1 MRDLKHA
8 FSVQTASADSLIL
21 KLYDGEG
28 QSSEIS
34 ALEDIAVWLEQN
46 VTDIT
51 EVIQAEQS
59 LLICFDLLQTCSA
72 SLMQRLPE
80 LLNQSLTERKSVS
93 ESFVP
98 KDKDIQYTA
107 SQEQGFHV
115 MHPGLMSRFQ
125 NTGIT
130 GARSNGSSSG
140 GAADEHAYYWA
151 NHLLQNRWNA
161 GAIEVCFGGLKLQSQ
176 VDTLI
181 AVTGADLS
189 LMINDQPAPG
199 WEILA
204 VRAGDRIEF
213 GYPKNGTR
221 AYLAVKGGFSVQTGS
236 ADPASESS
244 DNSTIVPPAK
254 TLGFGDLLACTEQEH
269 RIDKALQGL
278 IGKRV
283 SNSYIPDYGEP
294 LVLRVI
300 LAEQAGH
307 FTPDQLDLFFNQ
319 CWEIR
324 PDSDTSETALNGCQL
339 KSLQPVTPLQ
349 GAEVG
354 RIQLGDDCQPV
365 ILMQDR
371 QRLTD
376 RPVIGYVYPPDLGQL
391 VQRQPKT
398 TLSFRVI
405 SLYEAQLQL
414 KRFYRYFK

>member
-8 FSVQTASADSLIL
+8 FSVQAASADSLIL
-21 KLYDGEG
+21 KLCDGEF
-28 QSSEIS
+28 QCSETGI
-34 ALEDIAVWLEQN
+34 LEDIAVWLEQN
-46 VTDIT
+46 VAEIT
-51 EVIQAEQS
+51 EVIQAERS

-80 LLNQSLTERKSVS
+80 LLKQSVTERKPVS
-93 ESFVP
+93 ETFVP
-98 KDKDIQYTA
+98 KDKKTQCTVG
-107 SQEQGFHV
+107 QEQGFHV
-115 MHPGLMSRFQ
+115 IHPGLMSRFQ

-161 GAIEVCFGGLKLQSQ
+161 GAVEVCFGGLKLQSQ

-199 WEILA
+199 WEILP

-221 AYLAVKGGFSVQTGS
+221 AYLAVKGGFSVQAGSTGMVCE
-236 ADPASESS
+236 PS
-244 DNSTIVPPAK
+244 DNNAGIPLAK
-254 TLGFGDLLACTEQEH
+254 TLRFGDLLACSEQEH

-324 PDSDTSETALNGCQL
+324 PDSDTSATTLNGCQL
-339 KSLQPVTPLQ
+339 KSLYPVAPLQ

-354 RIQLGDDCQPV
+354 RIQLDDDCQPV

-376 RPVIGYVYPPDLGQL
+376 RPVIGYVYPPDLGL
-391 VQRQPKT
+391 LAQRQPKT